1 MYHLIE
7 REFSYYT
14 VLLPTT
20 SKTLPVV
27 ITAGITLHYMLVIE
41 GITLHYL
48 HFTTELQNFL
58 YGSKICLDLC
68 LKVMFKN

>member
-27 ITAGITLHYMLVIE
+27 IRAGIKLHYMLVIE
-41 GITLHYL
+41 GITLH
-48 HFTTELQNFL
+48 
-58 YGSKICLDLC
+58 
-68 LKVMFKN
+68 